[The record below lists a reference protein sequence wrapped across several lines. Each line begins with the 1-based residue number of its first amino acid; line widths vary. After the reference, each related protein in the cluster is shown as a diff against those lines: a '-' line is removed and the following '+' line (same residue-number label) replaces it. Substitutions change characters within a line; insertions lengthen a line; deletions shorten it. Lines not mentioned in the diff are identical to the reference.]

1 MMTRL
6 GSLTIANGGTTSGE
20 LTFNQLRFLSAIA
33 IQGPAALTGTV
44 TVEVSFD
51 REGDTFV
58 ALQSGGADVTIPADK
73 VTVLSPIPCARLRV
87 VSSGAEG
94 AERVFPIFGREN
106 P

>member
-6 GSLTIANGGTTSGE
+6 GSLTIAESGDTSDE

-33 IQGPAALTGTV
+33 IQGPAELTGAV

-58 ALQSGGADVTIPADK
+58 TLQSGGSDVTIPADK
-73 VTVLSPIPCARLRV
+73 VTVLSPIPAARLRV
-87 VSSGAEG
+87 VSAGTEA